1 VLGGSLLLAAGAFA
15 GNNNATKKTLHLYES
30 ATVEGTQL
38 PPGDYK
44 VEWSGTGPD
53 VKVNILKHG
62 DTVVSVPAR
71 IESQNTSNNQDG
83 YSLIPAKDGKQ
94 SISEIFFSGEKFDL
108 KLDQGSNANNNSQGS
123 NSGSN

>member
-1 VLGGSLLLAAGAFA
+1 MKVSRISTLVLGGSLLLAAGAFA

-44 VEWSGTGPD
+44 VEWR
-53 VKVNILKHG
+53 

-83 YSLIPAKDGKQ
+83 YSLIPAKDGTQ